1 MLSAI
6 RKKATG
12 WIAWIIVILISI
24 PFALW
29 GVNSY
34 FEGAT
39 QIVIAVANGVEIE
52 QSDYQRALAQKQR
65 QLVQL
70 AGRDLGTEYLDSPVF
85 KRQVVESM
93 IDEALEREF
102 SRDRGFRISDD
113 QLNRFIQTT
122 EAFHT
127 NGQFDIERYER
138 LVGNAGLS
146 VQGFQAQQRQQ
157 LTVDQIRTSLADTA
171 FVSQTEL
178 NYALKLLNQE
188 RTAVYAV
195 LLLEHFLEEVKITD
209 EDISNE
215 FDAKRAVYFEPP
227 QVRVAYVELSVAR
240 LAAAIKIDDSEVEK
254 HYDDAPRRYSK
265 PGSRSASHILLPL
278 AADGGAAAEE
288 AIRAKAARLVS
299 EARGGADFAELAR
312 MHSKDSGSAAGGG
325 DLGVIQKGAMVPP
338 FEKAVFALSAGEIS
352 EPVKTEF
359 GYHVIKVTRV
369 SKTEAMP
376 FEDVREDI
384 ATALRQRA
392 GEAEFVQ
399 LAEQLGNIA
408 FEQPDSLEPL
418 TDQLGLVIQTSD
430 WFSEAKGT
438 GIAAN
443 PKVRKGAFSDEVL
456 VDGLNSGLIEIDPDT
471 LIVFRKLK
479 HRERRPMLL
488 EEVSERIKTMLENR
502 QAMLALEQ
510 AGNAILTAL
519 TDGLPWSEL
528 LARYGLVEASLP
540 TAVEEITDPQ
550 EQAIA
555 VKVFAAPHPGAGAP
569 VFGGGQISPEVFAIY
584 RLDAVTVGDLSAI
597 RQEERERVRTAI
609 LRRQGDLL
617 FDGFRA
623 DLRKVADVKIFD
635 DRL

>member
-6 RKKATG
+6 REKATG
-12 WIAWIIVILISI
+12 WIAWMIVILISI

-85 KRQVVESM
+85 KRQVVDSM
-93 IDEALEREF
+93 IDEALAREF
-102 SRDRGFRISDD
+102 SRDRGFRISDN
-113 QLNRFIQTT
+113 QLNRFIRTT

-127 NGQFDIERYER
+127 NGQFDNERYER
-138 LVGNAGLS
+138 LIGNAGLS

-157 LTVDQIRTSLADTA
+157 LTTDQMRISLAETA
-171 FVSQTEL
+171 FVSRTEL
-178 NYALKLLNQE
+178 NYALKLLNQK
-188 RTAVYAV
+188 RSAVYAI
-195 LLLEHFLEEVKITD
+195 LLLEHFLEGVKITD

-227 QVRVAYVELSVAR
+227 QARVAYVELSVAR
-240 LAAAIKIDDSEVEK
+240 LADAIKIDDSAVKK

-278 AADGGAAAEE
+278 AAGAAAEE
-288 AIRAKAARLVS
+288 AVRAKAARLVS

-312 MHSKDSGSAAGGG
+312 TYSKDAGSATRGG

-338 FEKAVFALSAGEIS
+338 FEKAVFALNAGEIS

-369 SKTEAMP
+369 SKTEAIP
-376 FEDVREDI
+376 FEEVREDI
-384 ATALRQRA
+384 AAALRRRG

-418 TDQLGLVIQTSD
+418 TDQLGLAIQTSD
-430 WFSEAKGT
+430 WFSGAMGT

-443 PKVRKGAFSDEVL
+443 PKVRKAAFSDEVL
-456 VDGLNSGLIEIDPDT
+456 VDGLNSGVIEINPDT
-471 LIVFRKLK
+471 LIVFRKLE

-488 EEVSERIKTMLENR
+488 EEVSDQIKTTLENR

-519 TDGLPWSEL
+519 TDGTPWAEL
-528 LARYGLVEASLP
+528 LGRYGLVEASLP
-540 TAVEEITDPQ
+540 AAVEEITDPQ

-584 RLDAVTVGDLSAI
+584 RLDAVTMGDPSAVE
-597 RQEERERVRTAI
+597 QEEREQVRTAI

-623 DLRKVADVKIFD
+623 DLRKAADVKIFD

>member
-6 RKKATG
+6 REKATG
-12 WIAWIIVILISI
+12 WIAWILVILISI

-85 KRQVVESM
+85 KRQVVDSM
-93 IDEALEREF
+93 IDEALAREF
-102 SRDRGFRISDD
+102 SRDRGFRISDN
-113 QLNRFIQTT
+113 QLNRFIRTT

-127 NGQFDIERYER
+127 NGQFDNERYER
-138 LVGNAGLS
+138 LIGNAGLS

-157 LTVDQIRTSLADTA
+157 LTTDQMRISLAETA

-178 NYALKLLNQE
+178 NYALKLLNQK
-188 RTAVYAV
+188 RSAVYAI
-195 LLLEHFLEEVKITD
+195 LLLEHFLEGVKITD

-227 QVRVAYVELSVAR
+227 QARVAYVELSVAR
-240 LAAAIKIDDSEVEK
+240 LADAIKIDDSAVKK

-265 PGSRSASHILLPL
+265 PGSRSAGHILLPL
-278 AADGGAAAEE
+278 AAGAAAEE
-288 AIRAKAARLVS
+288 AVRAKAARLVS

-312 MHSKDSGSAAGGG
+312 TYSKDAGSATRGG

-369 SKTEAMP
+369 SKTEAIP
-376 FEDVREDI
+376 FEEVREDI
-384 ATALRQRA
+384 ATALRRRG

-418 TDQLGLVIQTSD
+418 TDQLGLAIQTSD
-430 WFSEAKGT
+430 WFSGAMGT

-443 PKVRKGAFSDEVL
+443 PKVRKAAFSDEVL
-456 VDGLNSGLIEIDPDT
+456 VDGLNSGVIEINPDT
-471 LIVFRKLK
+471 LIVFRKLE

-488 EEVSERIKTMLENR
+488 EEVSDQIKTTLENR

-519 TDGLPWSEL
+519 TDGTAWAEL
-528 LARYGLVEASLP
+528 LGRYGLVEASLP
-540 TAVEEITDPQ
+540 AAVEEITDPQ

-584 RLDAVTVGDLSAI
+584 RLDAVTMGDPSAVE
-597 RQEERERVRTAI
+597 QEEREQVRTAI

-623 DLRKVADVKIFD
+623 DLRKAADVKIFD

>member
-6 RKKATG
+6 REKATG

-85 KRQVVESM
+85 KRQVVDSM
-93 IDEALEREF
+93 IDEALAREF
-102 SRDRGFRISDD
+102 SRDRGFRISDN
-113 QLNRFIQTT
+113 QLNRFIRTT

-127 NGQFDIERYER
+127 NGQFDNERYER
-138 LVGNAGLS
+138 LIGNAGLS

-157 LTVDQIRTSLADTA
+157 LTTDQMRISLAETA

-178 NYALKLLNQE
+178 NYALKLLNQK
-188 RTAVYAV
+188 RSAVYAI
-195 LLLEHFLEEVKITD
+195 LLLEHFLEGVKITD

-227 QVRVAYVELSVAR
+227 QARVAYVELSVAR
-240 LAAAIKIDDSEVEK
+240 LAAAIKIDDSAVKK

-278 AADGGAAAEE
+278 VPGAAAEE
-288 AIRAKAARLVS
+288 AVRAKAARLVS

-312 MHSKDSGSAAGGG
+312 TYSKDAGSATRGG

-369 SKTEAMP
+369 SKTEAIP
-376 FEDVREDI
+376 FEEVREDI
-384 ATALRQRA
+384 AAALRRRG

-418 TDQLGLVIQTSD
+418 TDQLGLAIQTSD
-430 WFSEAKGT
+430 WFSGAMGT

-443 PKVRKGAFSDEVL
+443 PKVRKAAFSDEVL
-456 VDGLNSGLIEIDPDT
+456 VDGLNSGVIEIDPDT
-471 LIVFRKLK
+471 LIVFRKLE

-488 EEVSERIKTMLENR
+488 EEVSDQIKTTLENR

-519 TDGLPWSEL
+519 TDGTPWAEL
-528 LARYGLVEASLP
+528 LGRYGLVEASLP
-540 TAVEEITDPQ
+540 AAVEEITDPQ

-584 RLDAVTVGDLSAI
+584 RLDAVTMGDPSAVD
-597 RQEERERVRTAI
+597 QEEREQVRTAI

-623 DLRKVADVKIFD
+623 DLRKAADVKIFD

>member
-6 RKKATG
+6 REKATG

-85 KRQVVESM
+85 KRQVVDSM
-93 IDEALEREF
+93 IDEALAREF
-102 SRDRGFRISDD
+102 SRDRGFRISDN
-113 QLNRFIQTT
+113 QLNRFIRTT

-127 NGQFDIERYER
+127 NGQFDNERYER
-138 LVGNAGLS
+138 LIGNAGLS

-157 LTVDQIRTSLADTA
+157 LTTDQMRISLAETA
-171 FVSQTEL
+171 FVSRTEL
-178 NYALKLLNQE
+178 NYALKLLNQK
-188 RTAVYAV
+188 RSAVYAI
-195 LLLEHFLEEVKITD
+195 LLLEHFLEGVKITD

-227 QVRVAYVELSVAR
+227 QARVAYVELSVAR
-240 LAAAIKIDDSEVEK
+240 LAAAIKIDDSAVKK

-278 AADGGAAAEE
+278 VPGAAAEE
-288 AIRAKAARLVS
+288 AVRAKAARLVS

-312 MHSKDSGSAAGGG
+312 TYSKDAGSATRGG

-369 SKTEAMP
+369 SKTEAIP
-376 FEDVREDI
+376 FEEVREDI
-384 ATALRQRA
+384 ATALRRRG

-418 TDQLGLVIQTSD
+418 TDQLGLAIQTSD
-430 WFSEAKGT
+430 WFSGAMGT

-443 PKVRKGAFSDEVL
+443 PKVRKAAFSDEVL
-456 VDGLNSGLIEIDPDT
+456 VDGLNSGVIEIDPDT
-471 LIVFRKLK
+471 LIVFRKLE

-488 EEVSERIKTMLENR
+488 EEVSDQIKTTLENR

-519 TDGLPWSEL
+519 TDGTPWAEL
-528 LARYGLVEASLP
+528 LGRYGLVEASLP
-540 TAVEEITDPQ
+540 AAVEEITDPQ

-584 RLDAVTVGDLSAI
+584 RLDAVTMGDPSAVE
-597 RQEERERVRTAI
+597 QEEREQVRTAI

-623 DLRKVADVKIFD
+623 DLRKAADVKIFD

>member
-6 RKKATG
+6 REKATG

-85 KRQVVESM
+85 KRQVVDSM
-93 IDEALEREF
+93 IDEALAREF
-102 SRDRGFRISDD
+102 SRDRGFRISDN
-113 QLNRFIQTT
+113 QLNRFIRTT

-127 NGQFDIERYER
+127 NGQFDNERYER
-138 LVGNAGLS
+138 LIGNAGLS

-157 LTVDQIRTSLADTA
+157 LTTDQMRISLAETA

-178 NYALKLLNQE
+178 NYALKLLNQ
-188 RTAVYAV
+188 RRSAVYAI
-195 LLLEHFLEEVKITD
+195 LLLEHFLEGVKITD

-227 QVRVAYVELSVAR
+227 QARVAYVELSVAR
-240 LAAAIKIDDSEVEK
+240 LADAIKIDDSAVKK

-278 AADGGAAAEE
+278 VPGAAAEE
-288 AIRAKAARLVS
+288 AVRAKAARLVS

-312 MHSKDSGSAAGGG
+312 TYSKDAGSATRGG
-325 DLGVIQKGAMVPP
+325 DLGVIQKGVMVPP

-369 SKTEAMP
+369 SKTEAIP
-376 FEDVREDI
+376 FEEVREDI
-384 ATALRQRA
+384 ATALRRRG

-418 TDQLGLVIQTSD
+418 TDQLGLAIQTSD
-430 WFSEAKGT
+430 WFSGAMGT

-443 PKVRKGAFSDEVL
+443 PKVRKAAFSDEVL
-456 VDGLNSGLIEIDPDT
+456 VDGLNSGVIEINPDT
-471 LIVFRKLK
+471 LIVFRKLE

-488 EEVSERIKTMLENR
+488 EEVSDQIKTTLENR

-519 TDGLPWSEL
+519 TDGTPWAEL
-528 LARYGLVEASLP
+528 LGRYGLVEASLP
-540 TAVEEITDPQ
+540 AVVEEITDPQ

-584 RLDAVTVGDLSAI
+584 RLDAVTMGDPSAVE
-597 RQEERERVRTAI
+597 QEEREQVRTAI

-623 DLRKVADVKIFD
+623 DLRKAADVKIFD

>member
-6 RKKATG
+6 REKATG

-70 AGRDLGTEYLDSPVF
+70 AGRDLGAEYLDSPVF
-85 KRQVVESM
+85 KRQVVDSM
-93 IDEALEREF
+93 IDEALAREF
-102 SRDRGFRISDD
+102 SRDRGFRISDN
-113 QLNRFIQTT
+113 QLNRFIRTT

-127 NGQFDIERYER
+127 NGQFDNERYER
-138 LVGNAGLS
+138 LIGNAGLS

-157 LTVDQIRTSLADTA
+157 LTTDQMRISLAETA

-178 NYALKLLNQE
+178 NYALKLLNQK
-188 RTAVYAV
+188 RSAVYAL
-195 LLLEHFLEEVKITD
+195 LLLEHFLEGVKITD

-227 QVRVAYVELSVAR
+227 QARVAYAELSVAR
-240 LAAAIKIDDSEVEK
+240 LAAAIKIDDSAVKK

-278 AADGGAAAEE
+278 VEGAAGEE
-288 AIRAKAARLVS
+288 AVRAKAARLVS

-312 MHSKDSGSAAGGG
+312 TYSKDAGSASRGG

-369 SKTEAMP
+369 SKTEAIP
-376 FEDVREDI
+376 FEEVREDI
-384 ATALRQRA
+384 ATALRRRG

-418 TDQLGLVIQTSD
+418 TDQLGLAIQTSD
-430 WFSEAKGT
+430 WFSGATGT

-443 PKVRKGAFSDEVL
+443 PKVRKAAFSDEVL
-456 VDGLNSGLIEIDPDT
+456 IDGLNSGVIEINPDT
-471 LIVFRKLK
+471 LIVLRKLE

-488 EEVSERIKTMLENR
+488 EEVSDQIKTTLENR

-519 TDGLPWSEL
+519 TDGTPWAEL
-528 LARYGLVEASLP
+528 LGRYGLVEASLP
-540 TAVEEITDPQ
+540 AAAEEITDPQ

-584 RLDAVTVGDLSAI
+584 RLDAVTMGDPSAVE
-597 RQEERERVRTAI
+597 QEEREQVRTAI

-623 DLRKVADVKIFD
+623 DLRKAADVKIFD

>member
-6 RKKATG
+6 REKATG
-12 WIAWIIVILISI
+12 WIAWMIVILISI

-85 KRQVVESM
+85 KRQVVDSM
-93 IDEALEREF
+93 IDEALAREF
-102 SRDRGFRISDD
+102 SRDRGFRISDN
-113 QLNRFIQTT
+113 QLNRFIRTT

-127 NGQFDIERYER
+127 NGQFDNERYER
-138 LVGNAGLS
+138 LIGNAGLS

-157 LTVDQIRTSLADTA
+157 LTTDQMRISLAETA

-178 NYALKLLNQE
+178 NYALKLLNQK
-188 RTAVYAV
+188 RSAVYAI
-195 LLLEHFLEEVKITD
+195 LLLEHFLEGVKITD

-227 QVRVAYVELSVAR
+227 QARVAYVELSVAR
-240 LAAAIKIDDSEVEK
+240 LAAAIKIDDSAVKK

-278 AADGGAAAEE
+278 AAGAAAEE
-288 AIRAKAARLVS
+288 AVRAKAARLVS

-312 MHSKDSGSAAGGG
+312 TYSKDAGSATRGG

-369 SKTEAMP
+369 SKTEAIP
-376 FEDVREDI
+376 FEEVREDI
-384 ATALRQRA
+384 ATALRRRG

-418 TDQLGLVIQTSD
+418 TDQLGLAIQTSD
-430 WFSEAKGT
+430 WFSGAMGT

-443 PKVRKGAFSDEVL
+443 PKVRKAAFSDEVL
-456 VDGLNSGLIEIDPDT
+456 VDGLNSGVIEIDPDT
-471 LIVFRKLK
+471 LIVFRKLE

-488 EEVSERIKTMLENR
+488 EEVSDQIKTTLENR

-519 TDGLPWSEL
+519 TDGTPWAEL
-528 LARYGLVEASLP
+528 LGRYGLVEASLP
-540 TAVEEITDPQ
+540 AAVEEITDPQ

-584 RLDAVTVGDLSAI
+584 RLDAVTMGDPSAVE
-597 RQEERERVRTAI
+597 QEEREQVRTAI

-623 DLRKVADVKIFD
+623 DLRKAADVKIFD

>member
-6 RKKATG
+6 REKATG
-12 WIAWIIVILISI
+12 WIAWILVILISI

-85 KRQVVESM
+85 KRQVVDSM
-93 IDEALEREF
+93 IDEALAREF
-102 SRDRGFRISDD
+102 SRDRGFRISDN
-113 QLNRFIQTT
+113 QLNRFIRTT

-127 NGQFDIERYER
+127 NGQFDNERYER
-138 LVGNAGLS
+138 LIGNAGLS

-157 LTVDQIRTSLADTA
+157 LTTDQMRISLAETA

-178 NYALKLLNQE
+178 NYALKLLNQK
-188 RTAVYAV
+188 RSAVYAL
-195 LLLEHFLEEVKITD
+195 LLLEHFLEGVKITD

-227 QVRVAYVELSVAR
+227 QARVAYVELSVAR
-240 LAAAIKIDDSEVEK
+240 LAAAIKIDDSAVKK

-278 AADGGAAAEE
+278 AAGAAAEE
-288 AIRAKAARLVS
+288 AVRAKAARLVS

-312 MHSKDSGSAAGGG
+312 TYSKDAGSATRGG

-369 SKTEAMP
+369 SKTEAIP
-376 FEDVREDI
+376 FEEVREDI
-384 ATALRQRA
+384 ATALRRRG

-418 TDQLGLVIQTSD
+418 TDQLGLAIQTSD
-430 WFSEAKGT
+430 WFSGAMGT

-443 PKVRKGAFSDEVL
+443 PKVRKAAFSDEVL
-456 VDGLNSGLIEIDPDT
+456 VDGLNSGVIEINPDT
-471 LIVFRKLK
+471 LIVFRKLE

-488 EEVSERIKTMLENR
+488 EEVSDQIKTTLENR

-519 TDGLPWSEL
+519 TDGTPWAEL
-528 LARYGLVEASLP
+528 LGRYGLVEASLP
-540 TAVEEITDPQ
+540 AAVEEITDPQ

-584 RLDAVTVGDLSAI
+584 RLDAVTMGDPSAVE
-597 RQEERERVRTAI
+597 QEEREQVRTAI

-623 DLRKVADVKIFD
+623 DLRKAADVKIFD

>member
-6 RKKATG
+6 REKATG

-85 KRQVVESM
+85 KRQVVDSM
-93 IDEALEREF
+93 IDEALAREF
-102 SRDRGFRISDD
+102 SRDRGFRISDN
-113 QLNRFIQTT
+113 QLNRFIRTT

-127 NGQFDIERYER
+127 NGQFDNERYER
-138 LVGNAGLS
+138 LIGNAGLS

-157 LTVDQIRTSLADTA
+157 LTTDQMRISLAETA

-178 NYALKLLNQE
+178 NYALKLLNQK
-188 RTAVYAV
+188 RSAVYAI
-195 LLLEHFLEEVKITD
+195 LLLEHFLEGVKITD

-227 QVRVAYVELSVAR
+227 QARVAYVELSVAR
-240 LAAAIKIDDSEVEK
+240 LAAAIKIDDSAVKK

-278 AADGGAAAEE
+278 VPGAAAEE
-288 AIRAKAARLVS
+288 AVRAKAARLVS

-312 MHSKDSGSAAGGG
+312 TYSKDAGSATRGG

-369 SKTEAMP
+369 SKTEAIP
-376 FEDVREDI
+376 FEEVREDI
-384 ATALRQRA
+384 ATALRRRG

-418 TDQLGLVIQTSD
+418 TDQLGLAIQTSD
-430 WFSEAKGT
+430 WFSGAMGT

-443 PKVRKGAFSDEVL
+443 PKVRKAAFSDEVL
-456 VDGLNSGLIEIDPDT
+456 VDGLNSGVIEIDPDT
-471 LIVFRKLK
+471 LIVFRKLE

-488 EEVSERIKTMLENR
+488 EEVSDQIKTTLENR

-519 TDGLPWSEL
+519 TDGTPWAEL
-528 LARYGLVEASLP
+528 LGRYGLVEASLP
-540 TAVEEITDPQ
+540 AAVEEITDPQ

-584 RLDAVTVGDLSAI
+584 RLDAVTMGDPSAVE
-597 RQEERERVRTAI
+597 QEEREQVRTAI

-623 DLRKVADVKIFD
+623 DLRKAADVKIFD

>member
-6 RKKATG
+6 REKATG
-12 WIAWIIVILISI
+12 WIAWILVILISI

-85 KRQVVESM
+85 KRQVVDSM
-93 IDEALEREF
+93 IDEALAREF
-102 SRDRGFRISDD
+102 SRDRGFRISDN
-113 QLNRFIQTT
+113 QLNRFIRTT

-127 NGQFDIERYER
+127 NGQFDNERYER
-138 LVGNAGLS
+138 LIGNAGLS

-157 LTVDQIRTSLADTA
+157 LTTDQMRISLAETA

-178 NYALKLLNQE
+178 NYALKLLNQK
-188 RTAVYAV
+188 RSAVYAI
-195 LLLEHFLEEVKITD
+195 LLLEHFLEGVKITD

-215 FDAKRAVYFEPP
+215 FDAKRSVYFEPP
-227 QVRVAYVELSVAR
+227 QARVAYVELSVAR
-240 LAAAIKIDDSEVEK
+240 LADAIKIDDSAVKK

-278 AADGGAAAEE
+278 AAGAAAEE
-288 AIRAKAARLVS
+288 AVRAKAARLVS

-312 MHSKDSGSAAGGG
+312 TYSKDAGSATRGG

-369 SKTEAMP
+369 SKTEAIP
-376 FEDVREDI
+376 FEEVREDI
-384 ATALRQRA
+384 ATALRRRG

-418 TDQLGLVIQTSD
+418 TDQLGLAIQTSD
-430 WFSEAKGT
+430 WFSGAMGT

-443 PKVRKGAFSDEVL
+443 PKVRKAAFSDEVL
-456 VDGLNSGLIEIDPDT
+456 VDGLNSGVIEINPDT
-471 LIVFRKLK
+471 LIVFRKLE

-488 EEVSERIKTMLENR
+488 EEVSDQIKTTLENR
-502 QAMLALEQ
+502 QAVLALEQ

-519 TDGLPWSEL
+519 TDGTPWAEL
-528 LARYGLVEASLP
+528 LGRYGLVEASLP
-540 TAVEEITDPQ
+540 AAVEEITDPQ

-584 RLDAVTVGDLSAI
+584 RLDAVTMGDPSAVE
-597 RQEERERVRTAI
+597 QEEREQVRTAI

-623 DLRKVADVKIFD
+623 DLRKAADVKIFD

>member
-6 RKKATG
+6 REKATG
-12 WIAWIIVILISI
+12 WIAWMIVILISI

-52 QSDYQRALAQKQR
+52 QSDYQRALTQKQR

-85 KRQVVESM
+85 KRQVVDSM
-93 IDEALEREF
+93 IDEALAREF
-102 SRDRGFRISDD
+102 SRDRGFRISDN
-113 QLNRFIQTT
+113 QLNRFIRTT

-127 NGQFDIERYER
+127 NGQFDNERYER
-138 LVGNAGLS
+138 LIGNAGLS

-157 LTVDQIRTSLADTA
+157 LTTDQMRISLAETA

-178 NYALKLLNQE
+178 NYALKLLNQK
-188 RTAVYAV
+188 RSAVYAI
-195 LLLEHFLEEVKITD
+195 LLLEHFLEGVKITD

-227 QVRVAYVELSVAR
+227 QARVAYVELSVAR
-240 LAAAIKIDDSEVEK
+240 LAAAIKIDDSAVKK

-278 AADGGAAAEE
+278 VPGAAAEE
-288 AIRAKAARLVS
+288 AVRAKAARLVS

-312 MHSKDSGSAAGGG
+312 TYSKDAGSATRGG

-369 SKTEAMP
+369 SKTEAIP
-376 FEDVREDI
+376 FEEVREDI
-384 ATALRQRA
+384 ATALRRRG

-418 TDQLGLVIQTSD
+418 TDQLGLAIQTSD
-430 WFSEAKGT
+430 WFSGAMGT

-443 PKVRKGAFSDEVL
+443 PKVRKAAFSDEVL
-456 VDGLNSGLIEIDPDT
+456 VDGLNSGVIEIDPDT
-471 LIVFRKLK
+471 LIVFRKLE

-488 EEVSERIKTMLENR
+488 EEVSDQIKTTLENR

-519 TDGLPWSEL
+519 TDGTPWAEL
-528 LARYGLVEASLP
+528 LGRYGLVEASLP
-540 TAVEEITDPQ
+540 AAVEEITDPQ

-584 RLDAVTVGDLSAI
+584 RLDAVTMGDPSAVE
-597 RQEERERVRTAI
+597 QEEREQVRTAI

-623 DLRKVADVKIFD
+623 DLRKAADVKIFD

>member
-6 RKKATG
+6 REKATG

-85 KRQVVESM
+85 KRQVVDSM
-93 IDEALEREF
+93 IDEALAREF
-102 SRDRGFRISDD
+102 SRDRGFRISDN
-113 QLNRFIQTT
+113 QLNRFIRTT

-127 NGQFDIERYER
+127 NGQFDNERYER
-138 LVGNAGLS
+138 LIGNAGLS

-157 LTVDQIRTSLADTA
+157 LTTDQMRISLAETA
-171 FVSQTEL
+171 FVSRTEL
-178 NYALKLLNQE
+178 NYALKLLNQK
-188 RTAVYAV
+188 RSAVYAI
-195 LLLEHFLEEVKITD
+195 LLLEHFLEGVKITD

-227 QVRVAYVELSVAR
+227 QARVAYVELSVAR
-240 LAAAIKIDDSEVEK
+240 LADAIKIDDSAVKK

-278 AADGGAAAEE
+278 VPGAAAEE
-288 AIRAKAARLVS
+288 AVRAKAARLVS

-312 MHSKDSGSAAGGG
+312 TYSKDAGSATRGG

-369 SKTEAMP
+369 SKTEAIP
-376 FEDVREDI
+376 FEEVREDI
-384 ATALRQRA
+384 ATALRRRG

-418 TDQLGLVIQTSD
+418 TDQLGLAIQTSD

-443 PKVRKGAFSDEVL
+443 PKVRKAAFSDEVL
-456 VDGLNSGLIEIDPDT
+456 VDGLNSGVIEIDPDT
-471 LIVFRKLK
+471 LIVFRKLE

-488 EEVSERIKTMLENR
+488 EEVSDQIKTTLENR

-519 TDGLPWSEL
+519 TDGTPWAEL
-528 LARYGLVEASLP
+528 LGRYGLVEASLP
-540 TAVEEITDPQ
+540 AAVEEITDPQ

-584 RLDAVTVGDLSAI
+584 RLDAVTMGDPSAVE
-597 RQEERERVRTAI
+597 QEEREQVRTAI

-623 DLRKVADVKIFD
+623 DLRKAADVKIFD

>member
-6 RKKATG
+6 REKATG
-12 WIAWIIVILISI
+12 WIAWILVILISI

-85 KRQVVESM
+85 KRQVVDSM
-93 IDEALEREF
+93 IDEALAREF
-102 SRDRGFRISDD
+102 SRDRGFRISDN
-113 QLNRFIQTT
+113 QLNRFIRTT

-127 NGQFDIERYER
+127 NGQFDNERYER
-138 LVGNAGLS
+138 LIGNAGLS

-157 LTVDQIRTSLADTA
+157 LTTDQMRISLAETA
-171 FVSQTEL
+171 FVSRTEL
-178 NYALKLLNQE
+178 NYALKLLNQ
-188 RTAVYAV
+188 RRSAVYAI
-195 LLLEHFLEEVKITD
+195 LLLEHFLEGVKITD

-215 FDAKRAVYFEPP
+215 FDAKRSVYFEPP
-227 QVRVAYVELSVAR
+227 QARVAYVELSVAR
-240 LAAAIKIDDSEVEK
+240 LAAAIKIDDSAVKK

-278 AADGGAAAEE
+278 AAGAAAEE
-288 AIRAKAARLVS
+288 AVRAKAARLVS

-312 MHSKDSGSAAGGG
+312 TYSKDAGSATRGG

-369 SKTEAMP
+369 SKTEAIP
-376 FEDVREDI
+376 FEEVREDI
-384 ATALRQRA
+384 ATALRRRG

-418 TDQLGLVIQTSD
+418 TDQLGLAIQTSD
-430 WFSEAKGT
+430 WFSGAMGT

-443 PKVRKGAFSDEVL
+443 PKVRKAAFSDEVL
-456 VDGLNSGLIEIDPDT
+456 VDGLNSGVIEINPDT
-471 LIVFRKLK
+471 LIVFRKLE

-488 EEVSERIKTMLENR
+488 EEVSDQIKTTLENR

-519 TDGLPWSEL
+519 TDGTPWAEL
-528 LARYGLVEASLP
+528 LGRYGLVEASLP
-540 TAVEEITDPQ
+540 AAVEEITDPQ

-584 RLDAVTVGDLSAI
+584 RLDAVIMGDPSAVD
-597 RQEERERVRTAI
+597 QEEREQVRTAI

-623 DLRKVADVKIFD
+623 DLRKAADVKIFD

>member
-6 RKKATG
+6 REKATG
-12 WIAWIIVILISI
+12 WIAWILVILISI

-70 AGRDLGTEYLDSPVF
+70 AGRDLGAEYLDSPVF
-85 KRQVVESM
+85 KRQVVDSM
-93 IDEALEREF
+93 IDEALAREF
-102 SRDRGFRISDD
+102 SRDRGFRISDN
-113 QLNRFIQTT
+113 QLNRFIRTT

-127 NGQFDIERYER
+127 NGQFDNERYER
-138 LVGNAGLS
+138 LIGNAGLS

-157 LTVDQIRTSLADTA
+157 LTTDQMRISLAETA
-171 FVSQTEL
+171 FVSRTEL
-178 NYALKLLNQE
+178 NYALKLLNQK
-188 RTAVYAV
+188 RSAVYAI
-195 LLLEHFLEEVKITD
+195 LLLEHFLEGVKITD

-227 QVRVAYVELSVAR
+227 QARVAYVELSVAR
-240 LAAAIKIDDSEVEK
+240 LADAIKIDDSAVKK

-278 AADGGAAAEE
+278 AAGAAAEE
-288 AIRAKAARLVS
+288 AVRAKAARLVS

-312 MHSKDSGSAAGGG
+312 TYSKDAGSATRGG

-369 SKTEAMP
+369 SKTEAIP
-376 FEDVREDI
+376 FEEVREDI
-384 ATALRQRA
+384 ATALRRRG

-418 TDQLGLVIQTSD
+418 TDQLGLAIQTSD
-430 WFSEAKGT
+430 WFSGAMGT

-443 PKVRKGAFSDEVL
+443 PKVRKAAFSDEVL
-456 VDGLNSGLIEIDPDT
+456 VDGLNSGVIEIDPDT
-471 LIVFRKLK
+471 LIVFRKLE

-488 EEVSERIKTMLENR
+488 EEVSDQIKTTLENR
-502 QAMLALEQ
+502 QAVLALEQ

-519 TDGLPWSEL
+519 TDGTPWAEL
-528 LARYGLVEASLP
+528 LGRYGLVEASLP
-540 TAVEEITDPQ
+540 AAVEEITDPQ

-584 RLDAVTVGDLSAI
+584 RLDAVTMGDPSAVE
-597 RQEERERVRTAI
+597 QEEREQVRTAI

-623 DLRKVADVKIFD
+623 DLRKAADVKIFD

>member
-6 RKKATG
+6 REKATG

-85 KRQVVESM
+85 KRQVVDSM
-93 IDEALEREF
+93 IDEALAREF
-102 SRDRGFRISDD
+102 SRDRGFRISDN
-113 QLNRFIQTT
+113 QLNRFIRTT

-127 NGQFDIERYER
+127 NGQFDNERYER
-138 LVGNAGLS
+138 LIGNAGLS

-157 LTVDQIRTSLADTA
+157 LTTDQMRISLAETA

-178 NYALKLLNQE
+178 NYALKLLNQK
-188 RTAVYAV
+188 RSAVYAI
-195 LLLEHFLEEVKITD
+195 LLLEHFLEGVKITD

-227 QVRVAYVELSVAR
+227 QARVAYVELSVAR
-240 LAAAIKIDDSEVEK
+240 LAAAIKIDASAVKK

-278 AADGGAAAEE
+278 AAGAAAEE
-288 AIRAKAARLVS
+288 AVRAKAARLVS

-312 MHSKDSGSAAGGG
+312 TYSKDAGSATRGG

-369 SKTEAMP
+369 SKTEAIP
-376 FEDVREDI
+376 FEEVREDI
-384 ATALRQRA
+384 ATALRRRG

-418 TDQLGLVIQTSD
+418 TDQLGLAIQTSD

-443 PKVRKGAFSDEVL
+443 PKVRKAAFSDEVL
-456 VDGLNSGLIEIDPDT
+456 VDGLNSGVIEINPDT
-471 LIVFRKLK
+471 LIVFRKLE

-488 EEVSERIKTMLENR
+488 EEVSDQIKTTLENR

-519 TDGLPWSEL
+519 TDGTPWAEL
-528 LARYGLVEASLP
+528 LGRYGLVEASLP
-540 TAVEEITDPQ
+540 AAVEEITDPQ

-584 RLDAVTVGDLSAI
+584 RLDAVTMGDPSAVE
-597 RQEERERVRTAI
+597 QEEREQVRTAI

-623 DLRKVADVKIFD
+623 DLRKAADVKIFD